1 MNKCSLLAA
10 AIFVLFGFAA
20 PAAADPCEGPLPKQL
35 GATFTGT
42 IRYVGDGDSL
52 CVGRTER
59 PEEWIE
65 VRLADFNA
73 PELHDPAG
81 EAAKQ
86 TLTRIAFGRSVLCRT
101 ERGRSGRIISF
112 DRVIAGCQ
120 IDGRSLG
127 DAMRAAGVAEGGH

>member
-1 MNKCSLLAA
+1 MNKCLLLAA
-10 AIFVLFGFAA
+10 AIFASLGFATS
-20 PAAADPCEGPLPKQL
+20 AAADPCEGPLPKQP

-52 CVGRTER
+52 CVGQTNR
-59 PEEWIE
+59 PGEWVE

-86 TLTRIAFGRSVLCRT
+86 ALIRIAFGRFVLCRT
-101 ERGRSGRIISF
+101 ERGRSGRVTSF
-112 DRVIAGCQ
+112 DRVIARCQ

-127 DAMRAAGVAEGGH
+127 DAMRTAGVAEGGH